1 MAFFGNLLG
10 SGKLFSDRMRYVDD
24 FKIEEYRDARG
35 KTRRKAVY
43 IGPWTVLNE
52 TGGRTLAKIIGAAAL
67 AAFAAAAF
75 VNTLLIPQHAS
86 SGSLFVMIPLYAALF
101 PTLYLV
107 MGAFSLPYRQ
117 KPMRRDQYMHGI
129 TRMQR
134 SSVAIL
140 VFLAVGVIASFIYRI
155 SVKDWLFRK
164 EDIWFLVGCGASALL
179 FAGLLW
185 LLGSIE
191 VHECANDAVP
201 STETQTP

>member
-67 AAFAAAAF
+67 AAAGAAVLFSA
-75 VNTLLIPQHAS
+75 LLLTHTM
-86 SGSLFVMIPLYAALF
+86 SGNPFVMIPLYVALF

-129 TRMQR
+129 RRMQR

-140 VFLAVGVIASFIYRI
+140 IFIAVSLIAGFIYR
-155 SVKDWLFRK
+155 FAEK
-164 EDIWFLVGCGASALL
+164 EWMYLKRDTWFLVSCILSALL

-191 VHECANDAVP
+191 VHERANEDVP
-201 STETQTP
+201 NPETQTP